1 MNVFYATIIILKT
14 AYFECVLNMEKVA
27 LYARISTDNLGQDV
41 SRQLVELRAVCDA
54 HDWEIVDE
62 YVDEGESGTKRVR
75 PELDRMLKDARQRKF
90 KKIVCLE
97 LSRIARSTKH
107 LLDMVE
113 ELKCKNIHL
122 YIHNQGI
129 DTSTYMGEFFATVLS
144 ALAQIEVAQISE
156 RVKSG
161 ISNSRRKNG
170 GAWGRPTNLTDTVA
184 AQILEK
190 RNEGWGI
197 KRLAK
202 EFSVSHQT
210 VRKVLPEFAK
220 CA

>member
-1 MNVFYATIIILKT
+1 MTKR
-14 AYFECVLNMEKVA
+14 VA

-41 SRQLVELRAVCDA
+41 ERQLVELRGVCNA

-62 YVDEGESGTKRVR
+62 YVDEGESGTKKNR

-90 KKIVCLE
+90 QMVACLE

-113 ELKCKNIHL
+113 ELKTKNIHL

-129 DTSTYMGEFFATVLS
+129 DTSNYMGEFFATVLS
-144 ALAQIEVAQISE
+144 AIAQIEVAQLSE

-161 ISNSRRKNG
+161 ISNARRKNG
-170 GAWGRPTNLTDTVA
+170 GSWGRKSNLTDEI
-184 AQILEK
+184 AQEILD
-190 RNEGWGI
+190 RRQEGWGI
-197 KRLAK
+197 KKLAK

-210 VRKVLPEFAK
+210 VRKILPEFAK

>member
-1 MNVFYATIIILKT
+1 MK
-14 AYFECVLNMEKVA
+14 KVA

-41 SRQLVELRAVCDA
+41 ERQLVELRAVCA
-54 HDWEIVDE
+54 VHDWDVIDE
-62 YVDEGESGTKRVR
+62 YVDEGESGTNRNR

-90 KKIVCLE
+90 HMVACLE

-113 ELKCKNIHL
+113 ELKSKNIHL

-144 ALAQIEVAQISE
+144 ALAQIEVAQLSE

-161 ISNSRRKNG
+161 IANARRKKG
-170 GAWGRPTNLTDTVA
+170 GAWGRKSNLTHDI
-184 AQILEK
+184 AQEILSK
-190 RNEGWGI
+190 RTKGWGI
-197 KRLAK
+197 KKLAK

-210 VRKVLPEFAK
+210 VRKVLPEFQK

>member
-1 MNVFYATIIILKT
+1 MKN
-14 AYFECVLNMEKVA
+14 VA

-41 SRQLVELRAVCDA
+41 ERQLVELRTVCAA
-54 HDWEIVDE
+54 HEWNIIDE
-62 YVDEGESGTKRVR
+62 YVDEGESGTKRNR

-90 KKIVCLE
+90 QMVACLE

-113 ELKCKNIHL
+113 ELKSKNINL

-144 ALAQIEVAQISE
+144 AIAQIEVAQLSE

-170 GAWGRPTNLTDTVA
+170 GAWGRRTNLTDEVA
-184 AQILEK
+184 AQILER

-197 KRLAK
+197 KKLAK
-202 EFSVSHQT
+202 EFAVSHQT
-210 VRKVLPEFAK
+210 VRKVLPEISA
-220 CA
+220 AIPYSPQVI